1 MGFKPGQQKPVGS
14 GRSKGSK
21 NKRSEHLVDALESLN
36 FNLPERLIH
45 LLPKLSDEKQADVLL
60 EMMSF
65 IFPKRKATDIIL
77 TEKTSRAAEPMIL
90 TFVGT
95 DGTRTNK
102 LWTEEGLKEV
112 ECAESAHPE

>member
-65 IFPKRKATDIIL
+65 IIL